1 MAPALGDPLGS
12 PCPHCGVVLNC
23 HVTPDGKDSNP
34 LPGDVSVCSAC
45 NSILIFAA
53 DLSLR
58 LPAEWEKRIIFRS
71 FPEEI
76 SH

>member
-1 MAPALGDPLGS
+1 VTGLGFDPLSS

-34 LPGDVSVCSAC
+34 LPGDATVCSVC

-58 LPAEWEKRIIFRS
+58 LPTEAEKRIIFRS